1 MKIIFRKAKLKYILG
16 LLALS
21 AAVIALFWWQFISLK
36 PYQISQT
43 EIQDIYQRHADY
55 IPQILFEEIKTGQ
68 YTISFTSYDGDKVE
82 GRLELPEE
90 MSLEQW
96 LGDHDTRSNEIFLGV
111 SAMGRNYLRWWQD
124 SFKGKPTIT
133 QVNKIGEMALASNK
147 ILVAIDARY
156 HGTRKSETLPLS
168 KIMNNLNLWG
178 ERDDYE
184 NMVMGT
190 VMDYKHLI
198 NALEVI
204 FGKTDITVAGYSM
217 GAQVSLILGAT
228 DKRINRILAVV
239 PPNVDN
245 TVAKVAPIN
254 FISMLDVQKVWLLTA
269 KGDEYAD
276 NSENLTLFANINSP
290 NKKHLSFNSG
300 HILPEA
306 YTDKLLHWFENDAQ

>member
-1 MKIIFRKAKLKYILG
+1 MKSFFGKVKLKYTIGILV
-16 LLALS
+16 LS
-21 AAVIALFWWQFISLK
+21 VAVIALIWWQFISLK

-43 EIQDIYQRHADY
+43 EIQYIYQRHADY
-55 IPQILFEEIKTGQ
+55 TPEILFEEIKPGQ

-82 GRLELPEE
+82 GRLELPKEV
-90 MSLEQW
+90 SLEQW
-96 LGDHDTRSNEIFLGV
+96 LSERNTGVNKIFLGV

-124 SFKGKPTIT
+124 SFKGRPTIT
-133 QVNKIGEMALASNK
+133 QVNKIGEMALASNN

-178 ERDDYE
+178 KRSDYE

-190 VMDYKHLI
+190 IMDYKHLI
-198 NALEVI
+198 SALEAT
-204 FGKTDITVAGYSM
+204 FGKTDITLAGYSM

-228 DKRINRILAVV
+228 DTRINKILAIV

-245 TVAKVAPIN
+245 KVAKVAPIN
-254 FISMLDVQKVWLLTA
+254 FITMLDERRVWLLTA
-269 KGDEYAD
+269 NGDDYAD
-276 NSENLTLFANINSP
+276 NSENLNLFANINSS

-300 HILPEA
+300 HILPEG
-306 YTDKLLHWFENDAQ
+306 YTDKLLPWFENEAQ